1 MATIGLSKPYYAI
14 YDANDGSPKYTN
26 GGLMG
31 KATELSLELEGA
43 DANIL
48 YADNSP
54 AESDNQFA
62 GGTLN
67 ITTDDLL
74 PEPMKAIL
82 GITEK
87 TLDSGSSSSSSD
99 KWLVYDDSQS
109 IPYVGFG
116 GIIKAKQGG
125 TVKWIALVLTKVQ
138 FSNPGVSATTQGETI
153 EWQTKSLSASVMRDD
168 STSHVWQMQSTP
180 LATEAAAEAAIKK
193 ALGIGEAA

>member
-1 MATIGLSKPYYAI
+1 MASIGLSKPYYAL
-14 YDANDGSPKYTN
+14 YSATGSTVTYSG
-26 GGLMG
+26 GGLLG

-43 DANIL
+43 DTNVL
-48 YADNSP
+48 YADNAP

-87 TLDSGSSSSSSD
+87 ALDSGSSGSSSD
-99 KWLVYDDSQS
+99 KWLVFDDSQA

-125 TVKWIALVLTKVQ
+125 VVKWIALVLTKVQ
-138 FSNPGVSATTQGETI
+138 FSNPGVTATTQGETI
-153 EWQTKSLSASVMRDD
+153 EWQTKSLSATVMRDD
-168 STSHVWQMQSTP
+168 STAHVWQMQSTP

-193 ALGIGEAA
+193 ALGISED